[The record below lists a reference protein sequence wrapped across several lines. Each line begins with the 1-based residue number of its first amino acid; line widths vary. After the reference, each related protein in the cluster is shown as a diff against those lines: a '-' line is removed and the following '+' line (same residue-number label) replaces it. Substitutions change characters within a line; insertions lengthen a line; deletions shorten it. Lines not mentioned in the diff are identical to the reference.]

1 MFSIK
6 KNSHFIEI
14 LQQREEIRTE
24 TLIIDEI
31 NDIYSD
37 DCERREMRV
46 WDR

>member
-6 KNSHFIEI
+6 KYSHFIEI
-14 LQQREEIRTE
+14 LQQKKEIRTE
-24 TLIIDEI
+24 TLIIEKI

-37 DCERREMRV
+37 DCERCKRV